1 MCHGAK
7 GEAWWDTGQ
16 AIKQGPG
23 EKLSGVTPGEDITG
37 FTQSAGRQVTSDL
50 TGTTSGKYENI
61 GDRITQDKWRNWYDP
76 MFEAVVEDPIRGM
89 VGGGDL
95 ASMDKFISASDVLS
109 TSGLADSEA
118 NKLLSAAG
126 ENALLLKSDEAG
138 FKERALKLEGAE
150 DEFKSEE
157 AAIEEGLLGAE
168 EQKKE
173 SLLEN
178 RISRQK
184 ALSETIP
191 EYEKARA
198 GLAKSGIAYSGPAM
212 ASVEASDEAREMD
225 MGDISRESANIMK
238 DYRDTTSMLETKK
251 SEAQTSIDRD
261 RELFSTGLAGMLEG
275 TQDKATSILQ
285 QATALPQNWRQ
296 FGEQR
301 LGNLVGSKHFGG
313 GVGGGGMFEETLQ
326 QSDAIGELRSAI
338 GLAEQA
344 STSMR
349 DTLLDPNFFSPE
361 SEEA

>member
-1 MCHGAK
+1 MCYGDK
-7 GEAWWDTGQ
+7 GKDWWDVGQ
-16 AIKQGPG
+16 AIEGGPG
-23 EKLSGVTPGEDITG
+23 KKLSGVTPGEDITG

-50 TGTTSGKYENI
+50 TGTTSGSDTVTK
-61 GDRITQDKWRNWYDP
+61 DRWRGWYDP
-76 MFEAVVEDPIRGM
+76 MFEAIVDDPIRGM
-89 VGGGDL
+89 TGGGDL
-95 ASMDKFISASDVLS
+95 ASMDKFVSASDALS

-118 NKLLSAAG
+118 NKLLHAAG

-168 EQKKE
+168 EKKKQ

-184 ALSETIP
+184 ALSESIP
-191 EYEKARA
+191 EYEQSRA

-212 ASVEASDEAREMD
+212 AAVKASDEAREMS

-238 DYRDTTSMLETKK
+238 DYRDTTSLLEGKK
-251 SEAQTSIDRD
+251 TQAQADIDRQ

-285 QATALPQNWRQ
+285 QATALPQNWRK

-313 GVGGGGMFEETLQ
+313 GVGGAGMFEETLD
-326 QSDAIGELRSAI
+326 QSDAMGELRSAI

-344 STSMR
+344 STRMR

-361 SEEA
+361 GEDV